1 MSVRVR
7 VPASSANL
15 GPGFDALGL
24 ALALYDV
31 IDIDVTSGGLTVEV
45 TGEGAGSVPRDESHL
60 LVRAFRAASRHL
72 GFTPPGLTIHCHN
85 AIPQERGL
93 GSSAAAIVAG
103 IAAAHG
109 LAGRKLGDD
118 ALQLAAELEGHADNV
133 APSLLG
139 GLCLVWRD
147 DRFHVLH
154 LDPNPKLHP
163 VMLIPA
169 EHSTTATTR
178 GLLPG
183 HVPHIDAAFNAARCA
198 LVVQAMTHRPD
209 LLLPAT
215 EDRLHQSYR
224 EPAYPAT
231 LRLVRALRAESYPAT
246 VSGAGPSV
254 LVFTVDGTLAGVDL
268 TGFTPHHLPI
278 DRTGVT
284 IERA

>member
-15 GPGFDALGL
+15 GPGFDALGV

-31 IDIDVTSGGLTVEV
+31 VDVEIAAGGLIVEV
-45 TGEGAGSVPRDESHL
+45 VGEGAGSLPRDESHL
-60 LVRAFRAASRHL
+60 LVRAFRATARHL
-72 GFTPPGLTIHCHN
+72 GFTPPGLAIHCHN
-85 AIPQERGL
+85 TIPQERGL

-118 ALQLAAELEGHADNV
+118 ALQLAAEFEGHADNV

-154 LDPNPKLHP
+154 LDPSPKLHP
-163 VMLIPA
+163 ILLVPA
-169 EHSTTATTR
+169 ERSATATTR
-178 GLLPG
+178 GLLPN
-183 HVPHIDAAFNAARCA
+183 HVPHTDAAFNAARCA
-198 LVVQAMTHRPD
+198 LVVQALTHRPD
-209 LLLPAT
+209 LLLTAT

-224 EPAYPAT
+224 ESAYPAT
-231 LRLVRALRAESYPAT
+231 LRLVRALRAESYPAV
-246 VSGAGPSV
+246 VSGAGPSIV
-254 LVFTVDGTLAGVDL
+254 VFTMDGTLPGIDL
-268 TGFTPHHLPI
+268 TGFIPHHVPI
-278 DRTGVT
+278 DHTGVT